1 MTEVVVTAGGDV
13 VVETLNDVLVVL
25 TLDEPNV
32 IATPAEQGP
41 PGPQGPVG
49 PAGSVY
55 MTYTAG
61 ITLSGHKAVQIDG
74 TGAAVYV
81 DSGTV
86 ADAGRVLGIT
96 INAALLGAA
105 AAIVTAGAQRR
116 KLDAEAGSTV
126 ESAAQQVV
134 ALLRG
139 ELDAMT
145 ARLHAETAR
154 CDALARR
161 VERLE
166 QQLAARG
173 G

>member
-1 MTEVVVTAGGDV
+1 MTDVVITKTGDV
-13 VVETLNDVLVVL
+13 VVETRDTVSVV
-25 TLDEPNV
+25 TSLDTVSV
-32 IATPAEQGP
+32 ITTPAEQGP

-105 AAIVTAGAQRR
+105 VDVQATGEIDEVSWSWVPGQPVYVGANGSLTQTPPATGFIQAVGMAVAPTKLVVGIRTAII
-116 KLDAEAGSTV
+116 L
-126 ESAAQQVV
+126 
-134 ALLRG
+134 
-139 ELDAMT
+139 
-145 ARLHAETAR
+145 
-154 CDALARR
+154 
-161 VERLE
+161 
-166 QQLAARG
+166 
-173 G
+173 

>member
-1 MTEVVVTAGGDV
+1 MTEVVVSAGGDV

-32 IATPAEQGP
+32 ITTPAEQGP

-55 MTYTAG
+55 MTYIAG

-105 AAIVTAGAQRR
+105 VGVQATGEIDEVSWSWVPGQPVYVGANGSLTQTPPATGFIQAVGMAVAPTKLVVGIRPAII
-116 KLDAEAGSTV
+116 L
-126 ESAAQQVV
+126 
-134 ALLRG
+134 
-139 ELDAMT
+139 
-145 ARLHAETAR
+145 
-154 CDALARR
+154 
-161 VERLE
+161 
-166 QQLAARG
+166 
-173 G
+173 

>member
-32 IATPAEQGP
+32 ITTPAEQGP

-105 AAIVTAGAQRR
+105 VDVQAIGEIDEVSWSWVSGQPVYVGANGSLTQTLPATGFIQAVGMAVAPT
-116 KLDAEAGSTV
+116 KL
-126 ESAAQQVV
+126 VV
-134 ALLRG
+134 GIRPAIIL
-139 ELDAMT
+139 
-145 ARLHAETAR
+145 
-154 CDALARR
+154 
-161 VERLE
+161 
-166 QQLAARG
+166 
-173 G
+173 